1 MGTVLGDCWKGS
13 GITWEWILNNP
24 GMDPVWRL
32 DSYWL
37 MLEGLWDSLGTL
49 PGEVWNSFGTI
60 SDNFNYHHAII

>member
-1 MGTVLGDCWKGS
+1 
-13 GITWEWILNNP
+13 
-24 GMDPVWRL
+24 MDPVWRL

-60 SDNFNYHHAII
+60 SDNFNIIVQEFSGFFKPGDELHF